1 MFSHFFINRPIFAS
15 VISIIIVLTGTV
27 SLFGLPVDQYPDIAP
42 PQVKVSASFSG
53 AIASVASESVGVPLE
68 QELNG
73 TPNMLY
79 MQSKSTNSGST
90 NITVTFEVGTNADLA
105 AVDVQNTASQ
115 ASGNLPVDVQQ
126 NGVTVSTESSVE
138 LLKIALT
145 SEDPKY
151 NDIYL
156 SNYASINIQ
165 AALKRIPGVGKVRNT
180 GARSYSMRIWVRPDR
195 MAGYGLTVSDVSSA
209 IKEQNKEAAAGNI
222 GAQPMNASIKLNFPI
237 NAQGRFNKVEDF
249 KNIMVKV
256 DPDGSIIRLRD
267 IADIE
272 LGSSAYTLQSNLNGQ
287 AATILQV
294 YMLPGSNALDVTK
307 RVKAEMQRLAK
318 NFPEGIKWVS
328 FYDASEFIELSIN
341 EVKTTLFQALMLV
354 ILVVYLFLQNWRTT
368 LIPALA
374 VPVSIIGTF
383 IALSAFGLTINT
395 ISLLALVLAIG
406 IVVDDAIVVVESV
419 ERIIKEQQLSVLE
432 ATKQAMTELSG
443 ALIAT
448 SLVLAAVFVPVSFLA
463 GITGI
468 MYREFA
474 ISITVAV
481 LISTLVALTLSPALC
496 VLFLKENQKISTPAI
511 FRWFNHHIDTLAK
524 KYTYLVSLTCLNAKR
539 SYVAVILAFIGC
551 WLVFSSLPTGFI
563 PQEDQG
569 RFFIDITL
577 PDAATVTR
585 TNKVIAEA
593 ERHILDHDAVA
604 YSFSLAGENRRAGSS
619 QANGQLEIILKP
631 WSYRAGKAY
640 NVEQVIEELKL
651 KLETI
656 PTAQFNVYQPSAVSG
671 VGSGSGVEMVL
682 QDRTG
687 SNFDGLMETLTLVLD
702 ELNKQPEIAKATS
715 PVQAQVPQLYLE
727 VDREKAMAL
736 EVPIGDVYSTMQV
749 LTGSSIIN
757 DFNLFGRVYRVKMQ
771 ADEQF
776 RARPSDLNHFYV
788 RSGNG
793 AMVPMNVLA
802 KISLTTGPSAI
813 NRYNLFSSANINV
826 TPSSGYSSGDAIDA
840 INRVTNG
847 ILPEGMGYE
856 WSGLTYQE
864 IKSAGQMN
872 TALLLAL
879 IFVFLFLAALY
890 ESWTLP
896 LAVLLISPIAMLG
909 ASVTVWLVN
918 IENNLFFQ
926 VAFISLIGL
935 AAKNSILIVE
945 VANQFYRNGLSAQQ
959 AAFKA
964 ASLRFR
970 PIMMTAASF
979 ILGVLPL
986 ILATGPG
993 SVSRQSISYPI
1004 LGGMVLASTIG
1015 IILVP
1020 LFFITVARFVKVA
1033 PKGDHNA

>member
-1 MFSHFFINRPIFAS
+1 MFSHFFIKKPIFAS
-15 VISIIIVLTGTV
+15 VISIVIVLTGLV
-27 SLFGLPVDQYPDIAP
+27 SLFGLPIDQYPNIAP

-53 AIASVASESVGVPLE
+53 ATASVASESVSVPLE

-79 MQSKSTNSGST
+79 MESKSTNSGST
-90 NITVTFEVGTNADLA
+90 SITVTFEVGTDADLA

-115 ASGNLPVDVQQ
+115 AGADLPVDVQQ

-145 SEDPKY
+145 SDSEKY

-180 GARSYSMRIWVRPDR
+180 GARSYSMRIWIRPDR
-195 MAGYGLTVSDVSSA
+195 MAGYGLTITDVRNS
-209 IKEQNKEAAAGNI
+209 IKEQNKEAAAGTI
-222 GAQPMNASIKLNFPI
+222 GAQPMNESIKLNFPI

-267 IADIE
+267 IASIE

-287 AATILQV
+287 PATILQV
-294 YMLPGSNALDVTK
+294 YMLPGANALEVTK
-307 RVKAEMQRLAK
+307 RVKDEMATLAK
-318 NFPEGIKWVS
+318 SFPKGVNWVN
-328 FYDASEFIELSIN
+328 FYDASEFIELSID
-341 EVKTTLFQALMLV
+341 EVKTTLFQALLLV

-383 IALSAFGLTINT
+383 VALAAFGLTINT

-419 ERIIKEQQLSVLE
+419 ERILKEQKVSVYQ
-432 ATKQAMTELSG
+432 ATKQAMSELSG

-474 ISITVAV
+474 IAITVAV
-481 LISTLVALTLSPALC
+481 LTSTVVALTLSPALC
-496 VLFLKENQKISTPAI
+496 ALFLKSEQQEKKNAFFT
-511 FRWFNHHIDTLAK
+511 WFNQAIDRLGQ
-524 KYTYLVSLTCLNAKR
+524 KYTHVVKLTCFNAKR
-539 SYVAVILAFIGC
+539 SYLAVIIAFIGF
-551 WLVFSSLPTGFI
+551 WFVFSSLPTGFI

-569 RFFIDITL
+569 RFFVDITL

-585 TNKVIAEA
+585 TNKVIQEA
-593 ERHILDHDAVA
+593 EKHVLAHDAVA

-619 QANGQLEIILKP
+619 QANGQLEVILKP
-631 WSYRAGKAY
+631 WSYRADKDY
-640 NVEQVIEELKL
+640 NVQQVLDELKVVL
-651 KLETI
+651 DEI

-671 VGSGSGVEMVL
+671 VGSGSGVELAL
-682 QDRTG
+682 QDRSG
-687 SNFDGLMETLTLVLD
+687 SNFEGLMETLNVFLD
-702 ELNKQPEIAKATS
+702 ELNKQPEILKASS
-715 PVQAQVPQLYLE
+715 PVQAQVPQLFLE

-736 EVPIGDVYSTMQV
+736 EVPIADVYSTMQV
-749 LTGSSIIN
+749 LTGSSTIN
-757 DFNLFGRVYRVKMQ
+757 DFNLFGRVYRVKIQ
-771 ADEQF
+771 ADEDF
-776 RARPSDLNHFYV
+776 RARPSDLNNFYV

-813 NRYNLFSSANINV
+813 NRYNLFSSANVNA
-826 TPSSGYSSGDAIDA
+826 SAADGYSTGDVIEAIE
-840 INRVTNG
+840 RVAQVT
-847 ILPEGMGYE
+847 LPQGMGYE
-856 WSGLTYQE
+856 WTGLTFQE

-872 TALLLAL
+872 TALILAV

-909 ASVTVWLVN
+909 ASLTVWLVG

-945 VANQFYRNGLSAQQ
+945 VANQYYRKGMSAQE
-959 AAFKA
+959 AAFTA
-964 ASLRFR
+964 ASVRFR

-986 ILATGPG
+986 ILAVGPG

-1020 LFFITVARFVKVA
+1020 LFFITVARFMKVTDR
-1033 PKGDHNA
+1033 GDNNE

>member
-1 MFSHFFINRPIFAS
+1 VFSHFFIKRPIFAS
-15 VISIIIVLTGTV
+15 VISIVIVLTGIV
-27 SLFGLPVDQYPDIAP
+27 SLLGLPIDQYPNIAP

-53 AIASVASESVGVPLE
+53 ATASVASESVGVPLE

-73 TPNMLY
+73 TPKMIY
-79 MQSKSTNSGST
+79 MESKSTNSGST
-90 NITVTFEVGTNADLA
+90 NITVTFEVGTDADLA
-105 AVDVQNTASQ
+105 SVDVQNTASQ
-115 ASGNLPVDVQQ
+115 AGGDLPVDVQQ

-145 SEDPKY
+145 SSDEKY

-165 AALKRIPGVGKVRNT
+165 AALKRISGVGKVRNT

-195 MAGYGLTVSDVSSA
+195 MAGYGLTVTDVRNA
-209 IKEQNKEAAAGNI
+209 IKEQNKEAAAGTI
-222 GAQPMNASIKLNFPI
+222 GAQPMNESIKLNFPI

-267 IADIE
+267 IANIE

-287 AATILQV
+287 PATILQV
-294 YMLPGSNALDVTK
+294 YMLPGSNALEVTK
-307 RVKAEMQRLAK
+307 RVKTEMATLAK
-318 NFPEGIKWVS
+318 AFPKGMDWVS

-341 EVKTTLFQALMLV
+341 EVKTTLFQALLLV

-383 IALSAFGLTINT
+383 VALAAFGLTINT

-419 ERIIKEQQLSVLE
+419 ERIIQEDKISVFQ
-432 ATKQAMTELSG
+432 ATKQAMSELSG

-474 ISITVAV
+474 IAITVAV

-496 VLFLKENQKISTPAI
+496 VLFLKENQQTKPNRFFT
-511 FRWFNHHIDTLAK
+511 WFNQWIDKLAN
-524 KYTYLVSLTCLNAKR
+524 KYTGLVKLTCFHAKR
-539 SYVAVILAFIGC
+539 SYLACAVAFIGC
-551 WLVFSSLPTGFI
+551 WFVFTSLPTGFI

-569 RFFIDITL
+569 RFFVDISL

-585 TNKVIAEA
+585 TNKVIKEA
-593 ERHILDHDAVA
+593 EGFILAHDAVA
-604 YSFSLAGENRRAGSS
+604 FSFSLAGENRRAGSN
-619 QANGQLEIILKP
+619 QANGQLEVILKP
-631 WSYRAGKAY
+631 WSYRVDKDY
-640 NVEQVIEELKL
+640 SVEKVSEELKDI
-651 KLETI
+651 LESI

-671 VGSGSGVEMVL
+671 VGSGSGVEFAL
-682 QDRTG
+682 QDRSG
-687 SNFDGLMETLTLVLD
+687 ANFDGLMETLSLVLD
-702 ELNKQPEIAKATS
+702 ELNNQPEIAKASS
-715 PVQAQVPQLYLE
+715 PVQAQIPQLFLE

-736 EVPIGDVYSTMQV
+736 EVPIADIYSTMQV
-749 LTGSSIIN
+749 LTGSTVIN

-771 ADEQF
+771 ADEKF
-776 RARPSDLNHFYV
+776 RARPSDLNNFYV
-788 RSGNG
+788 RSANG

-802 KISLTTGPSAI
+802 KITLTTGPSAI
-813 NRYNLFSSANINV
+813 NRYNLFSSASINV
-826 TPSSGYSSGDAIDA
+826 TPAEGYSSGDAIAA
-840 INRVTNG
+840 IERITEDL
-847 ILPEGMGYE
+847 LPQGMNYE
-856 WSGLTYQE
+856 WTGLTYQE

-872 TALLLAL
+872 TALLLAV

-909 ASVTVWLVN
+909 ASLTVWLVS

-926 VAFISLIGL
+926 VAFIALIGL

-964 ASLRFR
+964 ASVRFR

-986 ILATGPG
+986 ILAAGPG

-1004 LGGMVLASTIG
+1004 LGGMILASTIG

-1020 LFFITVARFVKVA
+1020 LFFITVARFMKVKLE
-1033 PKGDHNA
+1033 GDNNE

>member
-1 MFSHFFINRPIFAS
+1 MFSHFFIKRPIFAS
-15 VISIIIVLTGTV
+15 VISIVIVLTGIV
-27 SLFGLPVDQYPDIAP
+27 SLLGLPIDQYPNIAP

-53 AIASVASESVGVPLE
+53 ATASVASESVGVPLE

-73 TPNMLY
+73 TPKMIY
-79 MQSKSTNSGST
+79 MESKSTNSGST
-90 NITVTFEVGTNADLA
+90 NITVTFEVGTDADLA
-105 AVDVQNTASQ
+105 SVDVQNTASQ
-115 ASGNLPVDVQQ
+115 AGGDLPVDVQQ

-145 SEDPKY
+145 SSDEKY

-165 AALKRIPGVGKVRNT
+165 AALKRISGVGKVRNT

-195 MAGYGLTVSDVSSA
+195 MAGYGLTVTDVRNA
-209 IKEQNKEAAAGNI
+209 IKEQNKEAAAGTI
-222 GAQPMNASIKLNFPI
+222 GAQPMNESIKLNFPI

-267 IADIE
+267 IANIE

-287 AATILQV
+287 PATILQV
-294 YMLPGSNALDVTK
+294 YMLPGSNALEVTK
-307 RVKAEMQRLAK
+307 RVKTEMATLAK
-318 NFPEGIKWVS
+318 AFPKGMDWVS

-341 EVKTTLFQALMLV
+341 EVKTTLFQALLLV

-383 IALSAFGLTINT
+383 VALAAFGLTINT

-419 ERIIKEQQLSVLE
+419 ERIIQEDKISVFQ
-432 ATKQAMTELSG
+432 ATKQAMSELSG

-474 ISITVAV
+474 IAITVAV

-496 VLFLKENQKISTPAI
+496 VLFLKENQQTKPNRFFT
-511 FRWFNHHIDTLAK
+511 WFNQWIDKLAN
-524 KYTYLVSLTCLNAKR
+524 KYTGLVKLTCFHAKR
-539 SYVAVILAFIGC
+539 SYLACAVAFIGC
-551 WLVFSSLPTGFI
+551 WFVFTSLPTGFI

-569 RFFIDITL
+569 RFFVDISL

-585 TNKVIAEA
+585 TNKVIKEA
-593 ERHILDHDAVA
+593 EGFILAHDAVA
-604 YSFSLAGENRRAGSS
+604 FSFSLAGENRRAGSN
-619 QANGQLEIILKP
+619 QANGQLEVILKP
-631 WSYRAGKAY
+631 WSYRVDKDY
-640 NVEQVIEELKL
+640 SVEKVSEELKDI
-651 KLETI
+651 LESI

-671 VGSGSGVEMVL
+671 VGSGSGVEFAL
-682 QDRTG
+682 QDRSG
-687 SNFDGLMETLTLVLD
+687 ANFDGLMETLSLVLD
-702 ELNKQPEIAKATS
+702 ELNNQPEIAKASS
-715 PVQAQVPQLYLE
+715 PVQAQIPQLFLE

-736 EVPIGDVYSTMQV
+736 EVPIADIYSTMQV
-749 LTGSSIIN
+749 LTGSTVIN

-771 ADEQF
+771 ADEKF
-776 RARPSDLNHFYV
+776 RARPSDLNNFYV
-788 RSGNG
+788 RSANG

-802 KISLTTGPSAI
+802 KITLTTGPSAI
-813 NRYNLFSSANINV
+813 NRYNLFSSASINV
-826 TPSSGYSSGDAIDA
+826 TPAEGYSSGDAIAA
-840 INRVTNG
+840 IERITEDL
-847 ILPEGMGYE
+847 LPQGMNYE
-856 WSGLTYQE
+856 WTGLTYQE

-872 TALLLAL
+872 TALLLAV

-909 ASVTVWLVN
+909 ASLTVWLVS

-926 VAFISLIGL
+926 VAFIALIGL

-964 ASLRFR
+964 ASVRFR

-986 ILATGPG
+986 ILAAGPG

-1004 LGGMVLASTIG
+1004 LGGMILASTIG

-1020 LFFITVARFVKVA
+1020 LFFITVARFMKVKLE
-1033 PKGDHNA
+1033 GDNNE

>member
-1 MFSHFFINRPIFAS
+1 
-15 VISIIIVLTGTV
+15 
-27 SLFGLPVDQYPDIAP
+27 
-42 PQVKVSASFSG
+42 
-53 AIASVASESVGVPLE
+53 
-68 QELNG
+68 
-73 TPNMLY
+73 
-79 MQSKSTNSGST
+79 
-90 NITVTFEVGTNADLA
+90 
-105 AVDVQNTASQ
+105 
-115 ASGNLPVDVQQ
+115 VQQ

-145 SEDPKY
+145 SDDPKY

-180 GARSYSMRIWVRPDR
+180 GSRSYSMRIWVRPDR
-195 MAGYGLTVSDVSSA
+195 MAGYGLTVSDVSNA

-222 GAQPMNASIKLNFPI
+222 GAQPMNESIKLNFPI

-267 IADIE
+267 IANIE

-307 RVKAEMQRLAK
+307 RVKTEMQRLAK
-318 NFPEGIKWVS
+318 SFPEGIKWVS

-341 EVKTTLFQALMLV
+341 EVKSTLFQALMLV

-443 ALIAT
+443 ALVAT

-481 LISTLVALTLSPALC
+481 LISTVVALTLSPALC
-496 VLFLKENQKISTPAI
+496 VLFLKENQPTNTPRF
-511 FRWFNHHIDTLAK
+511 FRWFNETIDLLAE
-524 KYTYLVSLTCLNAKR
+524 KYTYLVKFTCLNAKR
-539 SYVAVILAFIGC
+539 SYLAVILAFIGC

-569 RFFIDITL
+569 RFFVDITL

-593 ERHILDHDAVA
+593 ERHILAHDAVA

-619 QANGQLEIILKP
+619 QANGQLEVILKP
-631 WSYRAGKAY
+631 WSYRAGKDY
-640 NVEQVIEELKL
+640 NVEQVLEELKL
-651 KLETI
+651 ILETI
-656 PTAQFNVYQPSAVSG
+656 PTAKFNVYQPSAVSG

-715 PVQAQVPQLYLE
+715 PVQAQVPQLFLE

-736 EVPIGDVYSTMQV
+736 EVPIADVYSTMQV

-771 ADEQF
+771 ADEKF

-788 RSGNG
+788 RSANG

-813 NRYNLFSSANINV
+813 NRYNLF
-826 TPSSGYSSGDAIDA
+826 
-840 INRVTNG
+840 
-847 ILPEGMGYE
+847 
-856 WSGLTYQE
+856 
-864 IKSAGQMN
+864 
-872 TALLLAL
+872 
-879 IFVFLFLAALY
+879 F
-890 ESWTLP
+890 
-896 LAVLLISPIAMLG
+896 
-909 ASVTVWLVN
+909 
-918 IENNLFFQ
+918 
-926 VAFISLIGL
+926 
-935 AAKNSILIVE
+935 
-945 VANQFYRNGLSAQQ
+945 
-959 AAFKA
+959 
-964 ASLRFR
+964 
-970 PIMMTAASF
+970 
-979 ILGVLPL
+979 
-986 ILATGPG
+986 
-993 SVSRQSISYPI
+993 
-1004 LGGMVLASTIG
+1004 
-1015 IILVP
+1015 
-1020 LFFITVARFVKVA
+1020 
-1033 PKGDHNA
+1033 

>member
-1 MFSHFFINRPIFAS
+1 MFSHFFIKRPIFAS
-15 VISIIIVLTGTV
+15 VISIVIVLIGAV
-27 SLFGLPVDQYPDIAP
+27 SLISLPIDQYPNIAP

-53 AIASVASESVGVPLE
+53 ATANVASESVGVPLE

-79 MQSKSTNSGST
+79 MESKSTNSGST
-90 NITVTFEVGTNADLA
+90 NITVTFEVGTDVNLA

-115 ASGNLPVDVQQ
+115 AGGDLPVDVQQ
-126 NGVTVSTESSVE
+126 NGVTVSAESSVE

-145 SEDPKY
+145 SSNDKY

-165 AALKRIPGVGKVRNT
+165 AALKRIPGVGRVRNT
-180 GARSYSMRIWVRPDR
+180 GARSYSMRIWIRPDR
-195 MAGYGLTVSDVSSA
+195 MAGYGLTVTDVRNA
-209 IKEQNKEAAAGNI
+209 IKEQNKEAAAGTI
-222 GAQPMNASIKLNFPI
+222 GAQPMDESIKLNFPI
-237 NAQGRFNKVEDF
+237 NAQGRYNKVEDF

-267 IADIE
+267 IASIE
-272 LGSSAYTLQSNLNGQ
+272 LGSSAYTLQSSLNGQ
-287 AATILQV
+287 PATILQV

-307 RVKAEMQRLAK
+307 RVKAEMAILAK
-318 NFPEGIKWVS
+318 AFPKGMNWVS
-328 FYDASEFIELSIN
+328 FYDASEFIKLSID
-341 EVKTTLFQALMLV
+341 EVKTTLFQALLLV

-383 IALSAFGLTINT
+383 AALAAFGLTINT

-419 ERIIKEQQLSVLE
+419 ERIIQEQKISVVE
-432 ATKQAMTELSG
+432 ATKQAMSELSG
-443 ALIAT
+443 ALVAT

-474 ISITVAV
+474 IAITVAV

-496 VLFLKENQKISTPAI
+496 VLFLRENQQVKTNR
-511 FRWFNHHIDTLAK
+511 FFTWFNQSIDKLAN
-524 KYTYLVSLTCLNAKR
+524 KYTGLVKLTCLHAKR
-539 SYVAVILAFIGC
+539 SYLAFAVACIGC
-551 WLVFSSLPTGFI
+551 WFVFSSLPTGFI

-569 RFFIDITL
+569 RFFVDITL
-577 PDAATVTR
+577 PNAATVTR
-585 TNKVIAEA
+585 TNKVIKQAEK
-593 ERHILDHDAVA
+593 HILAHDAVA
-604 YSFSLAGENRRAGSS
+604 YSFSLAGENRRAGSD
-619 QANGQLEIILKP
+619 QAHGQLEVILKP
-631 WSYRAGKAY
+631 WSFRADKNY
-640 NVEQVIEELKL
+640 SVEQVLAELKIT
-651 KLETI
+651 LESI

-671 VGSGSGVEMVL
+671 VGSGSGVELAL
-682 QDRTG
+682 QDRSGT
-687 SNFDGLMETLTLVLD
+687 NFDGLMETLNLVLD
-702 ELNKQPEIAKATS
+702 ELNKQPEIAKASS
-715 PVQAQVPQLYLE
+715 PVQAQVPLLFLD

-736 EVPIGDVYSTMQV
+736 QVPIADIYSTMQV
-749 LTGSSIIN
+749 LTGSSVVN

-771 ADEQF
+771 AEEKF
-776 RARPSDLNHFYV
+776 RARPSDLNNFYV
-788 RSGNG
+788 RSANG

-802 KISLTTGPSAI
+802 KINLTTGPSAI

-826 TPSSGYSSGDAIDA
+826 DPAEGYSSGDAIAA
-840 INRVTNG
+840 IERVTEAL
-847 ILPEGMGYE
+847 LPPGMGYE
-856 WSGLTYQE
+856 WTGLTYQE
-864 IKSAGQMN
+864 IKSSGQMN
-872 TALLLAL
+872 TALILAL
-879 IFVFLFLAALY
+879 IFVFLFLSALY

-909 ASVTVWLVN
+909 ASLTVWLVG

-945 VANQFYRNGLSAQQ
+945 VANQFYRSGLSAQE

-964 ASLRFR
+964 ASVRFR

-986 ILATGPG
+986 VLATGPG

-1004 LGGMVLASTIG
+1004 LGGMILASTIG

-1020 LFFITVARFVKVA
+1020 LFFITVARFVKV
-1033 PKGDHNA
+1033 KVEGDNNE